1 MSYGQTMVPNILM
14 EIRENEY
21 NLQFSIGDKIN
32 FLFNE
37 DHFFLSGTIVKKY
50 TNSCLVDISKTIVL
64 SEKEL
69 EFYNGK
75 VVINYKKIEGVT
87 CNERAQ
93 L

>member
-21 NLQFSIGDKIN
+21 NLQFSIGDKID
-32 FLFNE
+32 FHFSE
-37 DHFFLSGTIVKKY
+37 DRFFLSGTIIKKY
-50 TNSCLVDISKTIVL
+50 TNSCLVDISQSFIL

-75 VVINYKKIEGVT
+75 VVINYKKIEGVKW
-87 CNERAQ
+87 NERAQ